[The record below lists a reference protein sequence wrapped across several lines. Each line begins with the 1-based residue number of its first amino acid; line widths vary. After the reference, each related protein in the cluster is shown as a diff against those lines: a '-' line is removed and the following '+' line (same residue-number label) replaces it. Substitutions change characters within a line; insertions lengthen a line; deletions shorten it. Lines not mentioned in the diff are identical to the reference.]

1 METIKKNN
9 ILLWGDLCIDRNNLQ
24 GKEVCGP
31 GGSVYYSSKIFK
43 NFNWNPFIIS
53 PRGKDYD
60 DAWLGGVSIFPKTP
74 FLDRTL
80 VYQNRYDSNGKRT
93 LYSENRDCASF
104 INPSLLP
111 PELINSAKAIVVCP
125 IDNNVSLLN
134 IKELIKVMGKETLLA
149 CLPQG
154 FFRRYEEDGKV
165 YQDEWENAEEIIP
178 YLDLIFLSEEDGKD
192 LDKKAE
198 EWNRLGV
205 IVVITRAEKGCSV
218 FKDGERTDFAAFSVE
233 KVIDPVGSG
242 DVFSAAFIHSY
253 LLDKDFKKAAIFA
266 NATAALSLSFHVQE
280 IKIDIKRINN
290 LISKG
295 QKKQLN

>member
-1 METIKKNN
+1 MEIIKKNN

-43 NFNWNPFIIS
+43 NFKWNPFIIS
-53 PRGKDYD
+53 PRGNDYD
-60 DAWLGGVSIFPKTP
+60 DAWLEGVSIFPKNP
-74 FLDRTL
+74 LLERTL

-104 INPSLLP
+104 VKPSLLP
-111 PELINSAKAIVVCP
+111 SGLINSAKAIVVCP
-125 IDNNVSLLN
+125 IDNNVSPLN
-134 IKELIKVMGKETLLA
+134 VKELTAVMAKETLLA

-154 FFRRYEEDGKV
+154 FFRRYEDDGRV
-165 YQDEWENAEEIIP
+165 YQDEWENAEEVIP
-178 YLDLIFLSEEDGKD
+178 YLALNFLSKEDGKD

-198 EWNRLGV
+198 EWNRLGS

-218 FKDGERTDFAAFSVE
+218 FKDGKRTDFAAFSVE
-233 KVIDPVGSG
+233 KVVDPVGSG

-253 LLDKDFKKAAIFA
+253 LLDKDFKKAAVFA

-280 IKIDIKRINN
+280 IKINIEKINS
-290 LISKG
+290 LILKG
-295 QKKQLN
+295 

>member
-1 METIKKNN
+1 MKTIKKNN
-9 ILLWGDLCIDRNNLQ
+9 VLLWGDLCIDRNNLQ

-53 PRGKDYD
+53 PRGKDYN
-60 DAWLGGVSIFPKTP
+60 DAWLEGVSVFPRLP
-74 FLDRTL
+74 LLDRTL
-80 VYQNRYDSNGKRT
+80 VYQNRYNSNGKRT

-104 INPSLLP
+104 VNPFLLP
-111 PELINSAKAIVVCP
+111 PELINSARAIVVCP
-125 IDNNVSLLN
+125 IDNNISPFN
-134 IKELIKVMGKETLLA
+134 IKELTMVIGKETLLA

-154 FFRRYEEDGKV
+154 FFRRYEDDGKV
-165 YQDEWENAEEIIP
+165 YQAEWKNTEEIVP
-178 YLDLIFLSEEDGKD
+178 YLDLIFLSEEDGKN

-198 EWNRLGV
+198 EWNRLGAM
-205 IVVITRAEKGCSV
+205 VVITRAERGCSV
-218 FKDGERTDFAAFSVE
+218 FKDGKRTDFAAFPVE
-233 KVIDPVGSG
+233 KVVDPVGSG

-280 IKIDIKRINN
+280 IRIDIEKINS
-290 LISKG
+290 LILEDR
-295 QKKQLN
+295 KKN